1 MTPLPQPPRL
11 LTRALVA
18 SLPDASADEIS
29 GDLHEEFVALASRR
43 GTGRARVWYAAQVA
57 RLASRALAGRV
68 RRPHDARYDP
78 PDHKRPGDS
87 FMRSL
92 ITDTRHATRSL
103 LKRPG
108 LTALVV
114 LTLSLGL
121 GANAAIFSMID
132 SLILRPFTVPNLDRL
147 AMIAE
152 TGPDIALDSLQE
164 TVSPANYLDWKRQTD
179 VFDLMAAVEWWD
191 VNLSGGDE
199 PERVSGFY
207 VTSDF
212 FAALGVEPA
221 LGRAFT
227 KDEETRGQ
235 HQRVVLGH
243 DLWRR
248 RFGGDPSVIGKTI
261 QLDAQPFEVV
271 GIAPPGFSFPLGSQM
286 WAPLSFDAKTAQRR
300 NNRYLTVI
308 GRLAPGKTTE
318 DASAQMAVI
327 AGRLEQQYPEANKEH
342 SAQVTTL
349 LRGMRDQ
356 GLGGIVVLWQ
366 SAAGFVLLIAC
377 ANIANLLLARGAE
390 RQREL
395 AVRTALGASRSRLVR
410 ELLVE
415 SLVLALAA
423 VPAALAV
430 AWVGIRAIRV
440 NLPSELLRFV
450 DGWQS
455 MQVGPRLI
463 GFTVAIAALTA
474 LLFGILPALRASRPV
489 LAETLKD
496 SGRGTT
502 AGRGRQRLRS
512 GLVIGEIALALP
524 LLVASGLSTIGAY
537 RFLNGPQG
545 FDPDGLLVMRAILPE
560 ARYADATARRRFVED
575 LMPHLAAL
583 PGVESTA
590 VSNALPSGNGHP
602 QQPFEVEGKPQAD
615 PANPVTIGFRAVTPE
630 LLPALRIPILSGRG
644 FTAADTA
651 DSQPVAI
658 ISRSGAQRHFAG
670 VDPIGR
676 RVKVGDTWVTI
687 VGVSGDVIQHW
698 FALRNPPIVYRPYA
712 QRPTLNLAIAV
723 RTGGDLSAL
732 MAPVRAAV
740 RKVDAQQPVF
750 DLQPMRQVLHV
761 RTIGLQYVAAIMA
774 VFGGLALILAVVGVY
789 SLMAFIMA
797 QRTHEIGVRIALGAA
812 RADVLRLTIG
822 QAARLAGAGVAVGLL
837 LAAGVARVM
846 NATLQ
851 GVFDADVR
859 VSLAFATILMVSAI
873 AAGYVPGRR
882 ATRIDPLRAL
892 RAD

>member
-1 MTPLPQPPRL
+1 MTPLPEPPRL
-11 LTRALVA
+11 LARALLA
-18 SLPDASADEIS
+18 SLPDTSADEIS
-29 GDLHEEFVALASRR
+29 GDLHEEFVALALRR
-43 GTGRARVWYAAQVA
+43 GPTRARVWYAAQVT
-57 RLASRALAGRV
+57 RLASRAFVDRF
-68 RRPHDARYDP
+68 RRPHYAHYNP
-78 PDHKRPGDS
+78 PDHHRSGDP

-114 LTLSLGL
+114 VTLSLGL
-121 GANAAIFSMID
+121 GANAAIFSVID

-147 AMIAE
+147 MMVAE
-152 TGPDIALDSLQE
+152 TAPDISIDIQE
-164 TVSPANYLDWKRQTD
+164 TVSPANYLDWKRQAD
-179 VFDLMAAVEWWD
+179 VFDLMPAFEWWD

-199 PERVSGFY
+199 PERVSGFF

-212 FAALGVEPA
+212 FTALGIEPA
-221 LGRAFT
+221 MGRTFT
-227 KDEETRGQ
+227 KEEETRGH

-261 QLDAQPFEVV
+261 QLDTQPFEVV
-271 GIAPPGFSFPLGSQM
+271 GIAPAGFGFPLGSQM

-300 NNRYLTVI
+300 TDRYLSVI
-308 GRLAPGKTTE
+308 GRLAPGKTLD

-327 AGRLEQQYPEANKEH
+327 ADRLSKQYPEANKDH
-342 SAQVTTL
+342 SARVMTL
-349 LRGMRDQ
+349 VRGMRDQ
-356 GLGGIVVLWQ
+356 GLGPIVVLWQ

-395 AVRTALGASRSRLVR
+395 AVRTALGASRGRLVR

-430 AWVGIRAIRV
+430 AWVGLRAIRL

-455 MQVGPRLI
+455 MHVGPRLI
-463 GFTVAIAALTA
+463 GFTIAIAALTA
-474 LLFGILPALRASRPV
+474 LVFGILPALRASRPV

-502 AGRGRQRLRS
+502 AGRGRQKLRT

-560 ARYADATARRRFVED
+560 ARYADAGARRRFVED
-575 LMPHLAAL
+575 LMPRLTAL
-583 PGVESTA
+583 PGVQSA
-590 VSNALPSGNGHP
+590 ALGNILPSGNGHP
-602 QQPFEVEGKPQAD
+602 QQAFEVEGRPQTD
-615 PANPVTIGFRAVTPE
+615 PANPVTIGFRAITPE
-630 LLPALRIPILSGRG
+630 LLSTLKIPILSGRG
-644 FTAADTA
+644 FTSADQA
-651 DSQPVAI
+651 DSQPVGI
-658 ISRSGAQRHFAG
+658 ISRAGVQRYFAG

-676 RVKVGDTWVTI
+676 RVKLGDTWITI

-698 FALRNPPIVYRPYA
+698 FNLRNPPIVYRPYA
-712 QRPTLNLAIAV
+712 QRPTFNLAIAL
-723 RTGGDLSAL
+723 RAGGDLSAL

-740 RKVDAQQPVF
+740 GAVDAQQPVF
-750 DLQPMRQVLHV
+750 DLRSMRQVLHV
-761 RTIGLQYVAAIMA
+761 RTIGLQYVAAIMG
-774 VFGGLALILAVVGVY
+774 VFGGLALLLAVVGVY
-789 SLMAFIMA
+789 SLMAFIMT
-797 QRTHEIGVRIALGAA
+797 QRMHEIGVRIALGAA
-812 RADVLRLTIG
+812 RGDVLRLTIG
-822 QAARLAGAGVAVGLL
+822 QAARMAGAGVAVGLL
-837 LAAGVARVM
+837 LATGVSRVM
-846 NATLQ
+846 NAALE
-851 GVFDADVR
+851 GVFAADLR
-859 VSLAFATILMVSAI
+859 VSLAFATILMLSAI
-873 AAGYVPGRR
+873 VAGYVPGRR

-892 RAD
+892 RTD